1 MPDGVSGPS
10 RRRAATVPGMVQDVQ
25 VERVLVG
32 VDPST
37 GAEVALQW
45 AIGLARRCDADVVL
59 VHARGLLDGGD
70 GSHGGGLD
78 GPDGDLPGWLA
89 ELIDAIDPDVSLSL
103 SLVHGP
109 PPEALLRVAAEEV
122 ADLVV
127 VGRRGAGSPFE
138 LTMGSTSR
146 EVSSRSEVPVLV
158 VPAG

>member
-1 MPDGVSGPS
+1 
-10 RRRAATVPGMVQDVQ
+10 MVQDVQ

-45 AIGLARRCDADVVL
+45 ALGLARRCDADVVL
-59 VHARGLLDGGD
+59 VHARGLLENASGDDGE
-70 GSHGGGLD
+70 
-78 GPDGDLPGWLA
+78 LPGWLA
-89 ELIDAIDPDVSLSL
+89 ELIDAIDPAVSLSL
-103 SLVHGP
+103 SLLDGP
-109 PPEALLRVAAEEV
+109 PADVLLRVASQEV

>member
-1 MPDGVSGPS
+1 
-10 RRRAATVPGMVQDVQ
+10 MVQDVQ

-45 AIGLARRCDADVVL
+45 ALGLARRCDADVVL
-59 VHARGLLDGGD
+59 VHARGLLETASGDDGE
-70 GSHGGGLD
+70 L
-78 GPDGDLPGWLA
+78 PDWLA
-89 ELIDAIDPDVSLSL
+89 DLIDGIDPAVSLSL
-103 SLVHGP
+103 SLVDGP
-109 PPEALLRVAAEEV
+109 PSDVLLRVASQEV

-138 LTMGSTSR
+138 LAMGSTSR